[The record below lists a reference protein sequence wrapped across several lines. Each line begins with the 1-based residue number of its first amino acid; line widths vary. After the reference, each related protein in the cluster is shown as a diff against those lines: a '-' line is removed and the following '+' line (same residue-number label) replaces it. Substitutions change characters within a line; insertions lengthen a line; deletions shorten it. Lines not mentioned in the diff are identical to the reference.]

1 MSKKKLED
9 KESKRERGQWEKN
22 LENPKPLFTYK
33 GKMVI
38 FKRREILENGLIIVF
53 LSLFLKYHKKLRA
66 CFEIF
71 SLEKLLERFLKK
83 SRNTSKIPYNIQGHG
98 R

>member
-1 MSKKKLED
+1 MEDTGRKKERGK
-9 KESKRERGQWEKN
+9 KERGQWEKN
-22 LENPKPLFTYK
+22 LENLKPLFTYK

-38 FKRREILENGLIIVF
+38 FKRREILENGLILVV
-53 LSLFLKYHKKLRA
+53 LSLVLKYHKKLRA
-66 CFEIF
+66 CFENF
-71 SLEKLLERFLKK
+71 SLEKLLQLFLKK